1 MPVVKTASCSAL
13 VVSNPIKKERSIFL
27 IARPP

>member
-1 MPVVKTASCSAL
+1 VSKTASGSAL